1 MSAECRMQKAECR
14 VQSAG
19 CIASHRLASSVIAFI
34 GAALLSN
41 ATPAPAQEPPRV
53 LTLGDALEIARQR
66 NPAYL
71 RAVVQA
77 DASGAEVRAG
87 FGAFL
92 PNLNANVSWNGNSRT
107 TLTGEDDFGR
117 PVELPDPFTF
127 KSSSAS
133 QGLSSSVTL
142 FDGLQNINS
151 LKAAEAG
158 RDAADEGVDYQATF
172 VEAEVARRFFA
183 ALQARRQIEVE
194 QQLLDVSRQQLDAT
208 QRLFRVAARSEVDV
222 LGAQANLA
230 QAEQQLESA
239 IAQERKALLQLA
251 EQIGLEDGVEF
262 QIEGTLPDV
271 FDPSALNVDSLV
283 MWALTQN
290 PRIGQAAATASQAR
304 FSAKAARGRRWPIL
318 SARANIGRSMS
329 LSSYDALWE
338 LNPQNRSFNFG
349 VDVQIPLFTRFQTS
363 NTIAQATAQERIAE
377 ENLREAQLQLER
389 EVRSGYI
396 DLVTAHRSLELAE
409 QRVDYSRRR
418 LTMAQEQYQLGT
430 IDFTNFQQVVTQSS
444 NDARNLISAE
454 LEFARATVTLE
465 EKVGMRVRP

>member
-1 MSAECRMQKAECR
+1 MKGGQAVSRLGGRMRRAA
-14 VQSAG
+14 VAF
-19 CIASHRLASSVIAFI
+19 HRLPSPLVGLIGITLLPSV
-34 GAALLSN
+34 
-41 ATPAPAQEPPRV
+41 APMQAQEVPRV
-53 LTLGDALEIARQR
+53 LTLADALEIARQS

-71 RAVVQA
+71 RAVAQA

-92 PNLNANVSWNGNSRT
+92 PNLNANISWNGNSRT

-133 QGLSSSVTL
+133 QGLSSSITL
-142 FDGLQNINS
+142 FDGLQNINN

-158 RDAADEGVDYQATF
+158 RDAADESVDFQATS

-194 QQLLDVSRQQLDAT
+194 QQLLEVSRQQRDAT
-208 QRLFRVAARSEVDV
+208 ERLFRVAARSEVDV

-262 QIEGTLPDV
+262 EIEGTLPEV
-271 FDPSALNVDSLV
+271 FDPSALNADSLV
-283 MWALTQN
+283 AWALMHN
-290 PRIGQAAATASQAR
+290 PRIGQATANASQAR

-318 SARANIGRSMS
+318 SARANFGRSMS

-349 VDVQIPLFTRFQTS
+349 LDVQIPLFSRFQTS
-363 NTIAQATAQERIAE
+363 YTIAQATAQERIAS

-396 DLVTAHRSLELAE
+396 DLVTAHRSLELAQ
-409 QRVDYSRRR
+409 QRVDFSRRR

-444 NDARNLISAE
+444 NDARSLISAE

-465 EKVGMRVRP
+465 ENVGMRVRP